1 MLKASL
7 AEENVFP
14 ALYGAPTQ
22 CVTETLRNFND
33 VLASL
38 LYFSGHFYFSPTTLF
53 PNTKY

>member
-7 AEENVFP
+7 EENVFP